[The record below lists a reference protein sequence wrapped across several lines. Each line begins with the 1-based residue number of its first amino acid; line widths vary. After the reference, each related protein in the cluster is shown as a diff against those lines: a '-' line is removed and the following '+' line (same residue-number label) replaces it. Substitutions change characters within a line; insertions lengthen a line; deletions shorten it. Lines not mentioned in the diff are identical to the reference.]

1 MAANGH
7 AARYPAARRDRLRTT
22 PEPVGLR
29 HNGAVSLATDE
40 QPRAA
45 DVRTEQRL
53 LRLSTV
59 SAGLFAAMA
68 ISWGWWAAS
77 QVIVLDGVY
86 ALIGVLLGGLSLRA
100 AVLVER
106 GPTVRYPFG
115 REALAPLVVGVQGLV
130 LLGSL
135 GYAVL
140 DATEV
145 ILTGGSQTAFG
156 SALGYS
162 VASAMIGF
170 VLWRAMRRNRSS
182 ELVAAEAAAWLAGML
197 LSLGMFVGFLAA
209 VALDGT
215 AAAGIVPYIDPGMV
229 IIAALAIAPTP
240 VRMLRQTARELLEGA
255 PPAQVADPITATVRD
270 LSRERGLPEPIIRI
284 GKLGR
289 KIYLEVHYVVAEDG
303 TWSIAEA
310 DQVRRVLLHRLQEPG
325 RTFWI
330 TVELHT
336 DPDWDRASVQP

>member
-1 MAANGH
+1 M
-7 AARYPAARRDRLRTT
+7 
-22 PEPVGLR
+22 
-29 HNGAVSLATDE
+29 SLATDE
-40 QPRAA
+40 PHRAS

-53 LRLSTV
+53 LRLSTI

-68 ISWGWWAAS
+68 ISWGWSAAS

-140 DATEV
+140 DAVEV
-145 ILTGGSQTAFG
+145 ILTGGSETAFG

-162 VASAMIGF
+162 VASATIGF
-170 VLWRAMRRNRSS
+170 VLWRVLRRHRSS

-209 VALDGT
+209 LLLDGT
-215 AAAGIVPYIDPGMV
+215 SAAGIVPYIDPGMV
-229 IIAALAIAPTP
+229 IVAAVAIAPTP
-240 VRMLRQTARELLEGA
+240 LRMLRQTASEMLEGA
-255 PPAQVADPITATVRD
+255 PSAEVADPIRLVVHD
-270 LSRERGLPEPIIRI
+270 LSRERGLPEPTIRI

-289 KIYLEVHYVVAEDG
+289 KIYLEVHYLVAEDAG
-303 TWSIAEA
+303 CSIAEA
-310 DQVRRVLLHRLQEPG
+310 DKVRRVLLQRLQQPG
-325 RTFWI
+325 RTYWI

-336 DPDWDRASVQP
+336 DPAWDRAEPGA

>member
-1 MAANGH
+1 M
-7 AARYPAARRDRLRTT
+7 R
-22 PEPVGLR
+22 
-29 HNGAVSLATDE
+29 S
-40 QPRAA
+40 
-45 DVRTEQRL
+45 EQRL
-53 LRLSTV
+53 LRLSTI

-68 ISWGWWAAS
+68 ISWGWLASS

-100 AVLVER
+100 SVLVER

-140 DATEV
+140 DAVEV
-145 ILTGGSQTAFG
+145 ILTGGSETAFG
-156 SALGYS
+156 SALGYA
-162 VASAMIGF
+162 VASATIGF
-170 VLWRAMRRNRSS
+170 VLWRVLRTHRSS
-182 ELVAAEAAAWLAGML
+182 ELVAAEAAAWLAGVL

-209 VALDGT
+209 LILDGT

-229 IIAALAIAPTP
+229 IIAAVAIAPTP
-240 VRMLRQTARELLEGA
+240 LRMLRQTARELLEGA
-255 PPAQVADPITATVRD
+255 PPAEVVDPIRAAVHD
-270 LSRERGLPEPIIRI
+270 LSLARGLPEPTIRI

-289 KIYLEVHYVVAEDG
+289 KIYLEVHYLVAEDAG
-303 TWSIAEA
+303 CSIAEA
-310 DQVRRVLLHRLQEPG
+310 DNVRRLLLQRLQQPG
-325 RTFWI
+325 RTYWI

-336 DPDWDRASVQP
+336 DPAWDRAEPGS

>member
-1 MAANGH
+1 M
-7 AARYPAARRDRLRTT
+7 
-22 PEPVGLR
+22 
-29 HNGAVSLATDE
+29 SLAADE
-40 QPRAA
+40 PRRAGDA
-45 DVRTEQRL
+45 RTEQRL
-53 LRLSTV
+53 LRLSTI

-68 ISWGWWAAS
+68 ISWGWLAAS

-140 DATEV
+140 DAVEV
-145 ILTGGSQTAFG
+145 LLTGGSATAFG
-156 SALGYS
+156 SALAYS
-162 VASAMIGF
+162 VASATIGF
-170 VLWRAMRRNRSS
+170 VLWRVLRRHRSS
-182 ELVAAEAAAWLAGML
+182 ELVAAEAAAWLAGVL

-209 VALDGT
+209 LILDGT
-215 AAAGIVPYIDPGMV
+215 SAAGIVPFIDPGMV
-229 IIAALAIAPTP
+229 IVAAVAIAPTP
-240 VRMLRQTARELLEGA
+240 LRMLRQTAREMLEA
-255 PPAQVADPITATVRD
+255 PRPAEVADPIRSVVHD
-270 LSRERGLPEPIIRI
+270 LSRQRGLPEPTARI

-289 KIYLEVHYVVAEDG
+289 KIYLEVHYLVAEDAG
-303 TWSIAEA
+303 YSLAEA
-310 DQVRRVLLHRLQEPG
+310 DIVRRVLLQRLQQPG
-325 RTFWI
+325 RSLWI

-336 DPDWDRASVQP
+336 DPAWDRAEPGA